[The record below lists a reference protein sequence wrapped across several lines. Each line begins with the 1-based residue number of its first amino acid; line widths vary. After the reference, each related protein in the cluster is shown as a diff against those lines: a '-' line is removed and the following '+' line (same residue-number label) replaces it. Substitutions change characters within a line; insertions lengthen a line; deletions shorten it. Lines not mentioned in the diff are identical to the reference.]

1 MGSSIS
7 KIPIRLLFIFEI
19 LSLSL
24 IFMYRWDN
32 LDFNTFATGIGLI
45 LLVYF
50 SNSVLR
56 RISSGDHY
64 LFLIVSM
71 MFSIGLIMIF
81 RISSDLGVKQLLWLL
96 IGIGVF
102 FLSYFT
108 IKKIDVWDKMI
119 TLYLGVAY
127 GLFAMTFIL
136 GSRLRGAINW
146 VNIGGVSFQPAEIT
160 KIALIF
166 FLAAYY
172 FNLEKYSKNKYS
184 EWIVMG
190 IVYSYIGLLF
200 LQRDLGTALIFF
212 GIYTGLQYIYC
223 SGRRY
228 ELANLS
234 LAVLGGTLGY
244 VLFDHVKV
252 RVTTWINPWPYINDK
267 GYQITQSL
275 FAIAEGSYFGT
286 GLGRGNPAFIPLSYN
301 DFIFSSI
308 SEEMGVFTGIGIIM
322 LFVLLVYRGFKIA
335 LLQNHKFYRIVAL
348 GISLMFGLQAFII
361 IGGAIK
367 VIPLTGLTLPFI
379 SYGGS
384 SIVSSFLALGILQ
397 GASEKVV
404 KEDEYNE

>member
-1 MGSSIS
+1 MGTNIG
-7 KIPIRLLFIFEI
+7 KIPIRLLFLFEI

-24 IFMYRWDN
+24 IFIYRWDN
-32 LDFNTFATGIGLI
+32 LDFNTFTTGIGLV

-50 SNSVLR
+50 SNSFLR
-56 RISSGDHY
+56 KISSGDHY
-64 LFLIVSM
+64 IFLIVSM

-81 RISSDLGVKQLLWLL
+81 RISSELGIKQLLWLL

-102 FLSYFT
+102 FASYFLV
-108 IKKIDVWDKMI
+108 KKVEFWDKMI
-119 TLYLGVAY
+119 LVYLGAAY

-136 GSRLRGAINW
+136 GARLRGAINW
-146 VNIGGVSFQPAEIT
+146 ISIGGVSFQPAEVT
-160 KIALIF
+160 KISLIF
-166 FLAAYY
+166 FLASYY
-172 FNLEKYSKNKYS
+172 YNIEKYSKNKYS

-223 SGRRY
+223 NGRRY
-228 ELANLS
+228 EIANLS
-234 LAVLGGTLGY
+234 LALLGGSLGY
-244 VLFDHVKV
+244 ILFDHVKI
-252 RVTTWINPWPYINDK
+252 RVLTWLNPWPYINDK

-286 GLGRGNPAFIPLSYN
+286 GLGRGNPSFIPLSYN

-308 SEEMGVFTGIGIIM
+308 SEEMGVFTGIGVIM

-335 LLQNHKFYRIVAL
+335 LLQNHKFYRIVAI

-404 KEDEYNE
+404 KEDETYE

>member
-1 MGSSIS
+1 MGTNIG
-7 KIPIRLLFIFEI
+7 KVPIRLLFLFEI

-24 IFMYRWDN
+24 IFLYRWDN

-45 LLVYF
+45 LLVYA
-50 SNSVLR
+50 SNTVLR
-56 RISSGDHY
+56 KISNGDHY
-64 LFLIVSM
+64 IFLIVCM

-81 RISSDLGVKQLLWLL
+81 RISSDLGVKQLLWLF
-96 IGIGVF
+96 IGIGMF
-102 FLSYFT
+102 FAGYFI
-108 IKKIDVWDKMI
+108 IKLINIWDKM
-119 TLYLGVAY
+119 TLLYLGVAY
-127 GLFAMTFIL
+127 TLFAMTFLL
-136 GSRLRGAINW
+136 GARLRGAINW
-146 VNIGGVSFQPAEIT
+146 ISIGGISFQPAEVT

-166 FLAAYY
+166 FLASYY
-172 FNLEKYSKNKYS
+172 SNLKKYEKYKYA
-184 EWIVMG
+184 EWVVMG
-190 IVYSYIGLLF
+190 IVYSFIGLLF

-223 SGRRY
+223 GKRIY
-228 ELANLS
+228 EIVNLS
-234 LAVLGGTLGY
+234 LAVFGGTMGY

-252 RVTTWINPWPYINDK
+252 RVTTWLNPWPYINDK
-267 GYQITQSL
+267 GYQIIQSL

-308 SEEMGVFTGIGIIM
+308 SEEMGIFTGIGIIM

-335 LLQNHKFYRIVAL
+335 LLQSNQFYRIVAI
-348 GISLMFGLQAFII
+348 GISLMFGLQAFVI

-404 KEDEYNE
+404 GEEYYE